1 MSAIKITDLFGIN
14 ILTNRDIN
22 KDYIII
28 HFSNDNIDDLLIPI
42 NQYNGIYIYKL
53 NKNSN
58 YFNKLHSKN
67 IFNINDYNE
76 LGTYLIYDK
85 NNIQI
90 LLVKNNI
97 GTTNT
102 YKLLDVVGNL
112 YVWKPIYKYT
122 NHINF
127 GVVVTTDKQVPTE
140 TIGTINTD
148 YIKLNSPISIN
159 NDSLFENE
167 YSVLGSIRDNKKKLL
182 SIKILN
188 DKKTEKIE
196 HFDNIDNI
204 DDIDDKQYYNNDS
217 EYNNYSIDDDMEN
230 NHQSLNTYKGKR
242 LVLVESDNPWYVNK
256 ENVIELKYINNQN
269 YFGIRQKYPL
279 GSAFKSNTVYNT
291 TSPNLGYGYSYADRK
306 NTIVENFSENTE
318 DNSNNN
324 ANYIIVIMIIIIILL
339 LAYNYYKKNNNSKIT
354 Y

>member
-76 LGTYLIYDK
+76 LGNYLIYDK

-127 GVVVTTDKQVPTE
+127 GVVVTTDKQAPTE

-204 DDIDDKQYYNNDS
+204 DNIDS